1 MLSFEEKIELIE
13 THFPQLTRKN
23 ISLGR
28 VNYHLEESK
37 RDKKIVV
44 QQLHPNGNGFVYAG
58 HLDRRQKNDKE
69 LVNIRDYSSE
79 DLISLISNSIDYLS
93 SEKPVA
99 ATEPEIP
106 VKETWTGGAD
116 NERLLLVHEDELWNI
131 YAGLN
136 LEAAFES
143 YIEAHDYLVEEGF
156 EKVSSTSR

>member
-1 MLSFEEKIELIE
+1 MLSFQEKIELIE
-13 THFPQLTRKN
+13 TNFPQLNRKN

-37 RDKKIVV
+37 RDKKVVV

-58 HLDRRQKNDKE
+58 HLDRRQKDDKE
-69 LVNIRDYSSE
+69 LVNIREYSAE
-79 DLISLISNSIDYLS
+79 DLISIISNSIAYLS
-93 SEKPVA
+93 SEESVA
-99 ATEPEIP
+99 APKPKDP
-106 VKETWTGGAD
+106 VKEFWTGGAD
-116 NERLLLVHEDELWNI
+116 NERLLLVNEDELWNI

-156 EKVSSTSR
+156 EKISSTSR